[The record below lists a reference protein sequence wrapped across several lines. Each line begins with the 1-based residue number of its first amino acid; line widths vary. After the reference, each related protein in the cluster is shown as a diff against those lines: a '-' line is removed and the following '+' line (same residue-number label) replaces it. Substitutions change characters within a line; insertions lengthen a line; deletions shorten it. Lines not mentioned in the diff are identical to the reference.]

1 LEPIRTYLNKHAPGD
16 SLIVSDPEIG
26 LKYIVVIPSYLE
38 TRLEES
44 LVSLFDAS
52 HPSLPVEVI
61 VVINW
66 PEDESQE
73 NIRLSRETVLTTKV
87 WARQH
92 SSEKKQFHVIT
103 AGFIPRKKAGVG
115 FARKTGL
122 DEAVRRFQ
130 RAGQENGILISFDAD
145 TLCEAN
151 YLKSIEKHFLLN
163 PSADG
168 CSIYFEHPMEGNS
181 YKPEVYKAIIQ
192 YELHMRCYLHAI
204 RHGGFPHAFYT
215 VGSAFAVRA
224 NSYCRQG
231 GMNTRKAGEDFYFL
245 QKFFDLGNFTDL
257 LSTSIAPSPRPSLRV
272 PFGTGKAIDQLLKS
286 SDSLKS
292 YNPETYNILAGFHA
306 LVPLMHEQIKIS
318 GNADLQGLHP
328 CMKEFLAELN
338 FEKEVLEIYRN
349 SGSREAFVKRVHRYF
364 NMFRILKFAKHAR
377 NSFHDLPVAFCAKTI
392 METTGMKVSNEMS
405 EKDMLLEFRRKDKG
419 LSGQQ

>member
-1 LEPIRTYLNKHAPGD
+1 MEAIRTYLTKHAPGD
-16 SLIVSDPEIG
+16 SLIVSEPEKE

-52 HPSLPVEVI
+52 LPTMPVEII

-66 PEDESQE
+66 PEDESGE
-73 NIRLSRETVLTTKV
+73 NIRLSRETLISARE

-92 SSEKKQFHVIT
+92 SSEKKQFHVID

-115 FARKTGL
+115 YARKTGL
-122 DEAVRRFQ
+122 DEAVRRFL
-130 RAGQENGILISFDAD
+130 RAGQHNGILISFDAD
-145 TLCEAN
+145 TRCETN
-151 YLKSIEKHFLLN
+151 YLEAIENHFLLN
-163 PSADG
+163 PYADG
-168 CSIYFEHPMEGNS
+168 CSIYFEHPMKGDAYS
-181 YKPEVYKAIIQ
+181 PEVYRAIVQ

-204 RHGGFPHAFYT
+204 RHSGFPNAFYT

-257 LSTSIAPSPRPSLRV
+257 LSTRVVPSPRPSLRV

-286 SDSLKS
+286 RDSLKS
-292 YNPETYNILAGFHA
+292 YNPETYSILAGFFA
-306 LVPLMHEQIKIS
+306 LAPKMYEQIKNS
-318 GNADLQGLHP
+318 GNTDLKGLHP
-328 CMKEFLAELN
+328 CLQEYLTELD
-338 FEKEVLEIYRN
+338 FEEEILEIYRN
-349 SGSREAFVKRVHRYF
+349 SGSQDTFVKRVHRYF

-377 NSFHDLPVAFCAKTI
+377 NTFPDLPVALCAKAI
-392 METTGMKVSNEMS
+392 METTGMAGSKEMS
-405 EKDMLLEFRRKDKG
+405 EMDMLLEFRRKDKG
-419 LSGQQ
+419 ISVQQ